1 MEDSNNINNIFRDKF
16 NSEAIPKEDWNTP
29 DDQVWSNIE
38 RTLPKPKEE
47 SNRSPLIPFILSLAL
62 LGFMFWGYKYLQK
75 AEEVENLEHL
85 LKQCSD
91 SKIEAN
97 GNTHNTNQSIMASH
111 QNSAEKIEPIV
122 SMVNQKVA
130 NASNSDVTSSATFK
144 DVNQKSNISSLKGEA
159 ANDLLASAT
168 ISDQEARI
176 AAQNQ
181 IDDNQSLVENHDES
195 RPNLKIIPLQNLIQ
209 KPFVNNNS
217 YFDLNQLNTQLSAIN
232 PALKNS
238 GPWMLGFGVGYNQWI
253 DKKNGTINNPLSELL
268 LNEKTTPSLHYQV
281 NLKKFINR
289 QLAVNIGLGT
299 YSRNQRSTYR
309 LSLPYSTSNEVRH
322 GDEMHNYFQHSLP
335 TSLGNINTNL
345 TLARSISSNVTNN
358 ENVDLDFSLSNK
370 IKALN
375 VPITFIFYLQ
385 NSGQGLYFE
394 TGLNTEFIFQQT
406 LTNVTTNS
414 YHSLVDD
421 REMNVAFD
429 RKQIERFNFSIPL
442 GIGYS
447 KNIGSDISIDLSANY
462 GFGLNNVHMHEGFTH
477 KIDRISTQIAV
488 FKSL

>member
-1 MEDSNNINNIFRDKF
+1 
-16 NSEAIPKEDWNTP
+16 
-29 DDQVWSNIE
+29 
-38 RTLPKPKEE
+38 
-47 SNRSPLIPFILSLAL
+47 
-62 LGFMFWGYKYLQK
+62 
-75 AEEVENLEHL
+75 
-85 LKQCSD
+85 
-91 SKIEAN
+91 
-97 GNTHNTNQSIMASH
+97 
-111 QNSAEKIEPIV
+111 
-122 SMVNQKVA
+122 
-130 NASNSDVTSSATFK
+130 
-144 DVNQKSNISSLKGEA
+144 
-159 ANDLLASAT
+159 
-168 ISDQEARI
+168 
-176 AAQNQ
+176 
-181 IDDNQSLVENHDES
+181 
-195 RPNLKIIPLQNLIQ
+195 
-209 KPFVNNNS
+209 
-217 YFDLNQLNTQLSAIN
+217 
-232 PALKNS
+232 
-238 GPWMLGFGVGYNQWI
+238 
-253 DKKNGTINNPLSELL
+253 
-268 LNEKTTPSLHYQV
+268 
-281 NLKKFINR
+281 
-289 QLAVNIGLGT
+289 
-299 YSRNQRSTYR
+299 
-309 LSLPYSTSNEVRH
+309 
-322 GDEMHNYFQHSLP
+322 MHNYFQHSLP